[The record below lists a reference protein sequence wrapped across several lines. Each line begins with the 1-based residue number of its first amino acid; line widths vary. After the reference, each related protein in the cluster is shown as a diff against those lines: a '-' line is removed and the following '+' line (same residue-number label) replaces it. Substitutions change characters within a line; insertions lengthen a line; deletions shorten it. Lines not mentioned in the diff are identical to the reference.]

1 MKIRQKNDV
10 CFYDPVHF
18 EGLESLS
25 DQNFL
30 VTTGW
35 ITHSIDINQWLG
47 SIENVISSIA
57 TIFFFKKSDTEP

>member
-1 MKIRQKNDV
+1 MKIRQKNDA

-30 VTTGW
+30 VTTG
-35 ITHSIDINQWLG
+35 
-47 SIENVISSIA
+47 
-57 TIFFFKKSDTEP
+57 